1 MSRYIHLP
9 IFQKGY
15 DLNLEVYRATHNFPR
30 EYKYSLGQKLK
41 ETASE
46 LLDWIII
53 TNSKEDKGIYFPE
66 INARIERLR
75 IHLRVAYDLKIINVK
90 KLEFLNRFLEEI
102 SKQVSGWEK
111 WFFDNL
117 KREIQ

>member
-1 MSRYIHLP
+1 MSRYVHLP

-15 DLNLEVYRATHNFPR
+15 DLNLEIYQTTHSFPR

-41 ETASE
+41 ETVSE

-53 TNSKEDKGIYFPE
+53 ANSKEDKELCFSE
-66 INARIERLR
+66 IKIRIERLR
-75 IHLRVAYDLKIINVK
+75 IHLRVSYDLKIITSK
-90 KLEFLNRFLEEI
+90 RIEFLNRILEEI

-111 WFFDNL
+111 WFLENSP
-117 KREIQ
+117 R